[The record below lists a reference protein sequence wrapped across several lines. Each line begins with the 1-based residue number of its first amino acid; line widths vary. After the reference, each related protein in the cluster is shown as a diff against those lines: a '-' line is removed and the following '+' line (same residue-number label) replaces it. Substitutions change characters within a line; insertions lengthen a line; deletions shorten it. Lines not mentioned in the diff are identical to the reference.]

1 MTAAGAAA
9 IGLEEGATNAST
21 TLLTHMPPAE
31 REYPPTGSVLPPA
44 TPPVGASLQEID
56 PTALEVDTILA
67 HRYRVIRQIGK
78 GAFGIV
84 VLVEDM
90 VVHED
95 IILKFLNPY
104 LAANESVI
112 KRFIHELRYAR
123 KITHENVI
131 RIYDFLTLGKFCAI
145 SMEYFPSHTLAV
157 EMKSM
162 GTARQP
168 RQFEILRDICKGM
181 SVAHQANIVHRDL
194 KPQNILINDHGLV
207 KIVDFGLAAAISHPD
222 SRLTGSGT
230 LMGTPTYMAPEQ
242 IRGTEVDPRTDI
254 YSLGVIMYEM
264 FTGKPPYVGADPLS
278 VLYQHIE
285 GKALRPRE
293 RNPAIPEA
301 VEAMIR
307 RAMAVQPEQ
316 RYQTVDALRAHLESL
331 SAEELD

>member
-1 MTAAGAAA
+1 VSRTDALDLAQTVTAA
-9 IGLEEGATNAST
+9 ATTILAPK
-21 TLLTHMPPAE
+21 PPAE
-31 REYPPTGSVLPPA
+31 REYAA
-44 TPPVGASLQEID
+44 TPASASLQEID
-56 PTALEVDTILA
+56 PAALEANTILA
-67 HRYRVIRQIGK
+67 NRYRVIRQIGK

-157 EMKSM
+157 EMASM
-162 GTARQP
+162 RAAKQSR
-168 RQFEILRDICKGM
+168 RFEILRDICKGM

-207 KIVDFGLAAAISHPD
+207 KIVDFGLAAAVSHPD
-222 SRLTGSGT
+222 TRLTGSGT

-242 IRGTEVDPRTDI
+242 IRGAEVDPRTDI

-264 FTGKPPYVGADPLS
+264 FTGRPPYVGADPLS
-278 VLYQHIE
+278 VIYQHVE
-285 GKALRPRE
+285 GKAPRPRE
-293 RNPAIPEA
+293 RNPAISEA
-301 VEAMIR
+301 VEAIIC
-307 RAMAVQPEQ
+307 RAMAVHPEQ

-331 SAEELD
+331 SAEEQA